1 MEAPSCEDSLQGGR
15 LWEQRRETREES
27 CYHSATSQLG
37 FKNRTH
43 CVSVG
48 VLSVFADP
56 PPLLRAHTHTLGELD
71 CGQTWDSSAWD
82 RTQRAG
88 VIHRERGIPES
99 HRRQSTAR
107 SW

>member
-1 MEAPSCEDSLQGGR
+1 MRPEKSPVTTVPYRNLVLKTEHTVSLWVSCLY
-15 LWEQRRETREES
+15 LLT
-27 CYHSATSQLG
+27 
-37 FKNRTH
+37 
-43 CVSVG
+43 
-48 VLSVFADP
+48 P

-88 VIHRERGIPES
+88 VIHRERGIPEL